1 MRGLRVRQ
9 KEITKISKAD
19 AHQRLREILEIA
31 MPTSFVLKKDVD
43 GGLAHTLAVIACLAM
58 RELSRGVAEELTAKL
73 SEDALEMPEEGTG
86 DINGGSVDD
95 TISAAHAFA

>member
-19 AHQRLREILEIA
+19 AHQRL
-31 MPTSFVLKKDVD
+31 FVLKKDVD